1 MIDLHGRIGG
11 AAVAAVVYLNECTVT
26 ALPTLIERGVV
37 DLHAAAAGAGQR
49 TPLTWCSM
57 RCEGKPAGQIM
68 TVQPQPT
75 ISIKPYH
82 PMGAIY
88 YY

>member
-11 AAVAAVVYLNECTVT
+11 AAVTAVVYLNKCTVAT
-26 ALPTLIERGVV
+26 LLALIERGVV
-37 DLHAAAAGAGQR
+37 DLHAAAAGVGQR

-57 RCEGKPAGQIM
+57 RSEGSRM

-75 ISIKPYH
+75 ISMKEGH
-82 PMGAIY
+82 FN
-88 YY
+88 